1 MPEETQDQKPRCKGS
16 YKLGT
21 ACGDCPRCEA
31 RNYTKEDAQQ
41 AAEVEKERKSHLPA
55 DRVKPTNPTP
65 IIVVENVIA
74 QPAEEPKKEEK
85 EEEPVPPSDIV
96 TPKKEKI

>member
-1 MPEETQDQKPRCKGS
+1 MPEETVTPKPRCKGS

-41 AAEVEKERKSHLPA
+41 AAEVEAQRKSTLPA
-55 DRVKPTNPTP
+55 DRIKPANPAP
-65 IIVVENVIA
+65 VIVVEQVVA
-74 QPAEEPKKEEK
+74 QP
-85 EEEPVPPSDIV
+85 EEEQV
-96 TPKKEKI
+96 